1 MGMFFKSDFLRCSS
15 VAAQSDRLTSLF
27 ILPLLRL
34 WIMAIIAECLF
45 NSSSFCFSFVSSW
58 LFCSSRDDA
67 WKTENV
73 LHQETSLGLSPVCC
87 LIIDLN
93 CDKLG
98 FVCGQKL
105 RDRLQE
111 SVFDSVSRLDGYK
124 LFNFGIIFFKRS
136 ESKRLFYFILLRLLS
151 CQKGVSLY
159 VNLDILFSLF
169 GGF

>member
-105 RDRLQE
+105 WDRLQE

-124 LFNFGIIFFKRS
+124 LFNFGIFFFKDLNLKS
-136 ESKRLFYFILLRLLS
+136 CFILLRLLS